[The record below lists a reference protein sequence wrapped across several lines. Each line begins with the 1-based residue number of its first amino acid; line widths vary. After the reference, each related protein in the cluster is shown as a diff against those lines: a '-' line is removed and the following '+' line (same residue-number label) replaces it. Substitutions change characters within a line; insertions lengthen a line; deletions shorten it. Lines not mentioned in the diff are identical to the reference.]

1 MADLG
6 GWSAAHG
13 RSRAHGRGLAA
24 ALALALALGPAC
36 GGEGEGWQVRR
47 FGKGD
52 PSYEA
57 VRSDLI
63 GPCRV
68 TQVVDGDTLDVECR
82 SFNDQ
87 VRLLR
92 VDAPEGGQEGHRRA
106 QQALRQL
113 VEGRDVYLLLEE
125 KGVRARGYGRLLAY
139 AYADGRNVNIE
150 LVRLG
155 WSTFWVDFGEGRFA
169 DAFRAAE
176 EEARKERRGIWR

>member
-1 MADLG
+1 MGDLG
-6 GWSAAHG
+6 
-13 RSRAHGRGLAA
+13 RGIGTAA
-24 ALALALALGPAC
+24 ALALALGFGPAC

-52 PSYEA
+52 ATYEA

-68 TQVVDGDTLDVECR
+68 THVVDGDTLDVECR
-82 SFNDQ
+82 SFSDQ

-92 VDAPEGGQEGHRRA
+92 VDAPEGGQPGHQSA

-113 VEGRDVYLLLEE
+113 VDGRDVYLLLEE
-125 KGVRARGYGRLLAY
+125 RGVRARGYGRLLAY
-139 AYADGRNVNIE
+139 MYVDERNVNVE
-150 LVRLG
+150 LVRQG
-155 WSTFWVDFGEGRFA
+155 WSTFWIDFGEGRFA

-176 EEARKERRGIWR
+176 EEARSERRGIWR